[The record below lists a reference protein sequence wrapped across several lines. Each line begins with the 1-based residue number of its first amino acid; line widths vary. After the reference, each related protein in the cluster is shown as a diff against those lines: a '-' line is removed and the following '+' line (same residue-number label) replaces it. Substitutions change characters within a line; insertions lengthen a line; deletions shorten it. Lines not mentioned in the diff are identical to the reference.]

1 MSPRF
6 FLTLWNLR
14 NGTAEV
20 DFNWL
25 GASSQFH
32 IADVQFF
39 CQMSAS
45 PQGAANK
52 EDFIIGPLCLD

>member
-1 MSPRF
+1 
-6 FLTLWNLR
+6 LTLWNLR